1 MNNNIY
7 QYITSNLTDAAKQSD
22 TIMQQYTADDS
33 KEKAAYLNTS
43 VSCQLSTLLSK
54 LTDPNNIYYST
65 GFEKLDKIMGGGLE
79 PASLTVIGGVAGMG
93 KTTLALQ
100 MAYHISKVHR
110 KDVLFLP
117 LEMTEFQMQVKLISM
132 LTASLAKQ
140 RIGNTTPPLS
150 ANQIRNSQKWHE
162 LSQDA
167 AELYVAAVKEMQ
179 SNPYL
184 YFHCPKGKATPETI
198 RNCVKRHKDLTGET
212 PILFVD
218 YLQYIKPDKATTT
231 DKQAVDC
238 AVEVLKEISIE
249 YDTPVVALSSL
260 SRSAYN
266 TLSIGAAKGSG
277 EIEYTASTVLLLTP
291 PADGAEEKAKNID
304 SKKAVAPGRFIPST
318 KKLQLTAVKNR
329 SASSNCYMP
338 LNFWENCNFFTEV
351 EQQLKK

>member
-1 MNNNIY
+1 MNNIY
-7 QYITSNLTDAAKQSD
+7 DYITSNLADAAKQTD
-22 TIMQQYTADDS
+22 TIMQQYTAEDS

-43 VSCQLSTLLSK
+43 VSCQLSALLNK
-54 LTDPNNIYYST
+54 LTDPNNIYYPT

-79 PASLTVIGGVAGMG
+79 PGSLTVVGGLAGVG

-100 MAYHISKVHR
+100 MAYHISSTQR

-117 LEMTEFQMQVKLISM
+117 LEMTEFQMQIKLISM
-132 LTASLAKQ
+132 LTAAIAKR
-140 RIGNTTPPLS
+140 RIGNNTPPLS
-150 ANQIRNSQKWHE
+150 VNQIRNSSRWSE

-179 SNPYL
+179 SNSHL
-184 YFHCPKGKATPETI
+184 YFHCPKERATPDTI
-198 RNCVKRHKDLTGET
+198 RECVKRHKDLTGEA

-218 YLQYIKPDKATTT
+218 YLQYIKPDKATAT

-266 TLSIGAAKGSG
+266 TPNIGAAKGSG

-291 PADGAEEKAKNID
+291 PADKQEEQAKSID
-304 SKKAVAPGRFIPST
+304 GKKASAPGRFIPST

-329 SASSNCYMP
+329 SAHANYYMP
-338 LNFWENCNFFTEV
+338 LNFWEEFNFFTEG
-351 EQQLKK
+351 

>member
-1 MNNNIY
+1 MNINIY
-7 QYITSNLTDAAKQSD
+7 DYIKSNLYTLAEESKGIPAEF
-22 TIMQQYTADDS
+22 IMQN
-33 KEKAAYLNTS
+33 KAKAGEYINTS
-43 VSCQLSTLLSK
+43 VSHCIPMLLNK

-79 PASLTVIGGVAGMG
+79 PGSLTVIGGLAGVG

-100 MAYHISKVHR
+100 LAYYISSTQG

-132 LTASLAKQ
+132 LTAAIAKQ
-140 RIGNTTPPLS
+140 RVGNTTPPLS
-150 ANQIRNSQKWHE
+150 VNQIRNSSKWVE

-167 AELYVAAVKEMQ
+167 AELYVAAIKEMQ
-179 SNPYL
+179 SNTHL
-184 YFHCPKGKATPETI
+184 YFHCPKERATPNTI
-198 RNCVKRHKDLTGET
+198 RECVKRHKDLTGEA
-212 PILFVD
+212 PVLFVD
-218 YLQYIKPDKATTT
+218 YLQYIKPDKATAT

-249 YDTPVVALSSL
+249 YDTSVVALSSL

-266 TLSIGAAKGSG
+266 TPSIGAAKGSG

-291 PADGAEEKAKNID
+291 PADKQEEQTKSID
-304 SKKAVAPGRFIPST
+304 SKRATIPGRFIPNT

-329 SASSNCYMP
+329 SAHANYYVI
-338 LNFWENCNFFTEV
+338 LNFWEEFNFFTEG
-351 EQQLKK
+351 